1 MSRIVLD
8 TNSLIQSIP
17 PRSIYHAIWQ
27 SFLDGTN
34 TLCVSTEILAEY
46 EEILQRLTNVDTAQ
60 LVIELIVNNPYTLM
74 FSPYY
79 HFELITSDPEDNKFV
94 DCAIVASAK
103 YIVTEDHHYGVLKSC
118 SFPKVDVI
126 DLDSFL
132 REVQQ
137 LSSYGL
143 SSPDTPLL
151 NEPSI
156 PYGQESTF

>member
-60 LVIELIVNNPYTLM
+60 LVIELIVNNPHTLM

-79 HFELITSDPEDNKFV
+79 HFELITSDPDNNKFV

-103 YIVTEDHHYGVLKSC
+103 YIVTEDHHYDVLKSC

-137 LSSYGL
+137 LSSYGF

-156 PYGQESTF
+156 PYGQE

>member
-17 PRSIYHAIWQ
+17 PKSNYHAIWQ

-46 EEILQRLTNVDTAQ
+46 EEILQRLANIDTAQ
-60 LVIELIVNNPYTLM
+60 LVIELIVNNPHTLM

-79 HFELITSDPEDNKFV
+79 HFELITSDPDDNKFV

-103 YIVTEDHHYGVLKSC
+103 YIVTEDRHYDLLKSC

-137 LSSYGL
+137 LSSYDF
-143 SSPDTPLL
+143 SSPDSPLL

-156 PYGQESTF
+156 PYGQE

>member
-60 LVIELIVNNPYTLM
+60 LVIELIVNNPHTLM

-79 HFELITSDPEDNKFV
+79 HFELITSDPDDNKFV

-103 YIVTEDHHYGVLKSC
+103 YIVTEDHHYDVLKSC

-137 LSSYGL
+137 LSSYAF

>member
-17 PRSIYHAIWQ
+17 SKSIYHAIWQ
-27 SFLDGTN
+27 SSLDGTN

-60 LVIELIVNNPYTLM
+60 LVIELIVNNPHTLM

-79 HFELITSDPEDNKFV
+79 HFALITSDPDDNKFV

-103 YIVTEDHHYGVLKSC
+103 YIVTEDHHYDVLKSC

-137 LSSYGL
+137 LGSYGF
-143 SSPDTPLL
+143 SSPDAPLL

-156 PYGQESTF
+156 PYGQV

>member
-60 LVIELIVNNPYTLM
+60 LVIELIVNNPHTLM

-79 HFELITSDPEDNKFV
+79 HFELITSDPDDNKFV

-103 YIVTEDHHYGVLKSC
+103 YIVTEDHHYDVLKSC

-137 LSSYGL
+137 LSSYGF
-143 SSPDTPLL
+143 SSPDTLLL

-156 PYGQESTF
+156 PYGQE